1 MENARKTIEW
11 KSNEFSAIFFRRAK
25 RMRESTTDRL
35 NVREKEKKAFK
46 KKKKRRNYTERA
58 DLLVYREVRIYCK
71 DE

>member
-1 MENARKTIEW
+1 
-11 KSNEFSAIFFRRAK
+11 
-25 RMRESTTDRL
+25 MRESTTDRL